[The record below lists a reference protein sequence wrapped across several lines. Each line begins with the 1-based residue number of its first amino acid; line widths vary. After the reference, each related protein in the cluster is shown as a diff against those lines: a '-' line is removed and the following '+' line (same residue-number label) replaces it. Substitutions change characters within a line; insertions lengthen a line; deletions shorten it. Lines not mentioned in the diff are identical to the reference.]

1 MTTNFG
7 IRTPFRHPV
16 AAPIALAVS
25 ALMIALPYL
34 VNTGALFFWTTVL
47 VTVLF
52 ASSVNLLFGVADIPS
67 FGQAAF
73 FGAGGYTVAILAPH
87 AWPAPLVL
95 LAAVGVAG
103 VVAAVTSLITWRT
116 TGLAFAMLTLAIAQA
131 LYTLV
136 IKTSFLGGF
145 NGLPDIV
152 APNLGPIVLSAPRPF
167 WYFSLV
173 SVVIGLALLW
183 QVEHS
188 PFGHVLRS
196 IRENAVR
203 ATYLGISVR
212 AYRAVAFI
220 IAGAVAGLAGGL
232 SVYANEIATV
242 NILYWTQSAL
252 PIIMLLVGGR
262 HHFFGPAIGAVIL
275 TWLVN
280 DLSQQTAAYFFY
292 IGLLL
297 LAVLLIFPEGILGL
311 PDAVRRW
318 ARSSRQPEP
327 ASPREQPLRHD
338 RTGDSA

>member
-1 MTTNFG
+1 MTTNLG
-7 IRTPFRHPV
+7 IGTPLRP
-16 AAPIALAVS
+16 AATVPIAIAVIV
-25 ALMIALPYL
+25 ALIALPYL
-34 VNTGALFFWTTVL
+34 VNAGELFFWTTVL

-73 FGAGGYTVAILAPH
+73 FGTGGYTVAILAPH

-103 VVAAVTSLITWRT
+103 VVAAATSLITWRT

-152 APNLGPIVLSAPRPF
+152 APSLGPIVLSAPRPF
-167 WYFSLV
+167 WYFSLL
-173 SVVIGLALLW
+173 VVGIGLALLW

-188 PFGHVLRS
+188 PFGHILRS

-232 SVYANEIATV
+232 SVYANGIATA

-297 LAVLLIFPEGILGL
+297 LAVLLIFPEGLLGL

-318 ARSSRQPEP
+318 TRRSPQPGP
-327 ASPREQPLRHD
+327 TSPLQDPFRRD
-338 RTGDSA
+338 RAGGSA

>member
-1 MTTNFG
+1 MTTSFAIG
-7 IRTPFRHPV
+7 TPLRRAV
-16 AAPIALAVS
+16 AAPIAIAVT
-25 ALMIALPYL
+25 ALLIALPYL
-34 VNTGALFFWTTVL
+34 VNTGTLFFWTTVL

-73 FGAGGYTVAILAPH
+73 FGAGGYTVAVLAGH
-87 AWPAPLVL
+87 AWPAPLAL
-95 LAAVGVAG
+95 LAAAGVAG
-103 VVAAVTSLITWRT
+103 VVAALTSLITWRT

-173 SVVIGLALLW
+173 AVTIGLALLW
-183 QVEHS
+183 QVERS
-188 PFGHVLRS
+188 PFGHILRS

-203 ATYLGISVR
+203 ATYLGISVHG
-212 AYRAVAFI
+212 YRAAAFI

-232 SVYANEIATV
+232 SVYANEIATA

-311 PDAVRRW
+311 PDAVRGWPRRW
-318 ARSSRQPEP
+318 HRAGP
-327 ASPREQPLRHD
+327 AAPLQDPPQHD
-338 RTGDSA
+338 RAGGSA